1 MLNVR
6 LFPLIH
12 VVCLA
17 STIVGSVGVNKV
29 RVFFSFLHDDVH
41 FQDDQDGQSLKEHF
55 EQDEEYGE
63 YSTDITDM
71 FERFQS
77 KVRDSLRAQEKK
89 AAKQEEL
96 ISTLN
101 QTLVDMKDIIEEQ
114 AATILEMNRT
124 VEIVAKHPILFD
136 FIQRSMAKAT
146 KGKSKCFLTTIIMN
160 STR

>member
-55 EQDEEYGE
+55 EQDEVV
-63 YSTDITDM
+63 SQK
-71 FERFQS
+71 QS
-77 KVRDSLRAQEKK
+77 K
-89 AAKQEEL
+89 
-96 ISTLN
+96 
-101 QTLVDMKDIIEEQ
+101 
-114 AATILEMNRT
+114 
-124 VEIVAKHPILFD
+124 
-136 FIQRSMAKAT
+136 
-146 KGKSKCFLTTIIMN
+146 C
-160 STR
+160 